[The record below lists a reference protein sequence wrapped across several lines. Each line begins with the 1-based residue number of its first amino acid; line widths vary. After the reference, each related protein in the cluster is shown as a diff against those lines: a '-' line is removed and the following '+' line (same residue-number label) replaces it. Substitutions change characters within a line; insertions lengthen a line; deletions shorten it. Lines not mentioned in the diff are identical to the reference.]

1 MMGMLCL
8 PVEGDSPAEG
18 GRSSLVADVS
28 LRRIRFYGVWRR
40 WVPSRL
46 GVLLFCTNHLICKR
60 KLVSLLL

>member
-8 PVEGDSPAEG
+8 PVEGDSPAER
-18 GRSSLVADVS
+18 GRSLLVADVS

-46 GVLLFCTNHLICKR
+46 GGVVVLH
-60 KLVSLLL
+60 

>member
-40 WVPSRL
+40 WMPSRL
-46 GVLLFCTNHLICKR
+46 GAVAVFTNQLIRKR
-60 KLVSLLL
+60 KLVSLKL